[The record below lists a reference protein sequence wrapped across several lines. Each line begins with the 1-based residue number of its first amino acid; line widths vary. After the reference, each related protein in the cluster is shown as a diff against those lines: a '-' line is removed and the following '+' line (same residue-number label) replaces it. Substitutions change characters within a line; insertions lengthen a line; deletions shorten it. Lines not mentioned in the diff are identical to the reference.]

1 MHELGEVDLE
11 CNSNEVSLE
20 LPTDI
25 SIRLDRVNDGY
36 TVGLLKESCHC
47 ISIHSSCPWNRIVY
61 GHEEGR
67 RTLWHDEVL
76 RVRVVFDHRNLN
88 ICKIEFM

>member
-20 LPTDI
+20 LPTRIRI
-25 SIRLDRVNDGY
+25 SLDHINDGY
-36 TVGLLKESCHC
+36 TVSLLKESCHC
-47 ISIHSSCPWNRIVY
+47 ISIHGSYPWNLIVY

-67 RTLWHDEVL
+67 RTLWHNEL
-76 RVRVVFDHRNLN
+76 RRLLVVFDHRNLN
-88 ICKIEFM
+88 ICKIELV